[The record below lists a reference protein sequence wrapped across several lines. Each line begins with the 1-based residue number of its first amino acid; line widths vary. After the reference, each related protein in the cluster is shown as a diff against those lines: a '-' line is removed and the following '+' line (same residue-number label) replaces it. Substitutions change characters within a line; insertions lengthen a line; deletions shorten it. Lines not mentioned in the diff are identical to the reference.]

1 MIIITRILAIMSG
14 IVLLLVGIA
23 AIDGMTLISL
33 AIGTMLAMIGLSLIG
48 LGLISINNIME
59 EMND

>member
-1 MIIITRILAIMSG
+1 MIIITRILAIITG
-14 IVLLLVGIA
+14 IVLLLAGIA

-59 EMND
+59 EMD

>member
-1 MIIITRILAIMSG
+1 MSG
-14 IVLLLVGIA
+14 IVLLLAGIA
-23 AIDGMTLISL
+23 AIDGMTLMSL

>member
-1 MIIITRILAIMSG
+1 MVIITRILAIITG
-14 IVLLLVGIA
+14 IVLLLTGIA

-48 LGLISINNIME
+48 LGLISISNLME
-59 EMND
+59 GIE

>member
-1 MIIITRILAIMSG
+1 MVIITRILAIMFG
-14 IVLLLVGIA
+14 IVLILAGAA

-33 AIGTMLAMIGLSLIG
+33 AIGTMLAMIGLSLVG

-59 EMND
+59 EIDQ

>member
-1 MIIITRILAIMSG
+1 MVIITRILAIMLG
-14 IVLLLVGIA
+14 IVLILAGAA

-33 AIGTMLAMIGLSLIG
+33 AIGTMLAMIGLSLVG

-59 EMND
+59 EME

>member
-1 MIIITRILAIMSG
+1 MIIVTRILAIMTG
-14 IVLLLVGIA
+14 IVLLLAGIA

-33 AIGTMLAMIGLSLIG
+33 AIGTMLAMIGLSLVG
-48 LGLISINNIME
+48 LGLISISNLME

>member
-1 MIIITRILAIMSG
+1 MIIITRILAIMTG
-14 IVLLLVGIA
+14 IVLLLAGIA

-48 LGLISINNIME
+48 LGLISINNLME

>member
-1 MIIITRILAIMSG
+1 MIIVTRILAIMTG
-14 IVLLLVGIA
+14 IVLLLAGIA
-23 AIDGMTLISL
+23 AIDGMTLMSL

-48 LGLISINNIME
+48 FGLISINNIME

>member
-1 MIIITRILAIMSG
+1 MVIITRILAIMSG
-14 IVLLLVGIA
+14 IVLLLAGVA

-48 LGLISINNIME
+48 LGLISISNLME
-59 EMND
+59 EMD

>member
-1 MIIITRILAIMSG
+1 MIIITRILAIISG
-14 IVLLLVGIA
+14 IVLLLAGIA
-23 AIDGMTLISL
+23 AIDGMTLVSL

-48 LGLISINNIME
+48 FGLISINNIME

>member
-1 MIIITRILAIMSG
+1 MIIITRILAIITG
-14 IVLLLVGIA
+14 IALLLAGIA
-23 AIDGMTLISL
+23 AIDSMTLMSL

-59 EMND
+59 EMDQ

>member
-1 MIIITRILAIMSG
+1 MIIITRILAIMTG
-14 IVLLLVGIA
+14 IVLLLAGIA

-48 LGLISINNIME
+48 LGLISISNLME

>member
-1 MIIITRILAIMSG
+1 MIIITRILAIMTG
-14 IVLLLVGIA
+14 IVLLLAGIA

-48 LGLISINNIME
+48 LGLISISNLME
-59 EMND
+59 EIND

>member
-1 MIIITRILAIMSG
+1 MIIITRILAIISG
-14 IVLLLVGIA
+14 IVLLLAGIA

-48 LGLISINNIME
+48 LGLISISNLME
-59 EMND
+59 EIE

>member
-23 AIDGMTLISL
+23 AIDGMTLVSL

-48 LGLISINNIME
+48 LGLISISNLME

>member
-1 MIIITRILAIMSG
+1 
-14 IVLLLVGIA
+14 LLVGVA

>member
-1 MIIITRILAIMSG
+1 MIIVTRILAIMTG
-14 IVLLLVGIA
+14 IVLLLAGIA
-23 AIDGMTLISL
+23 AIDGMTLMSL

-48 LGLISINNIME
+48 LGLISISNLME

>member
-14 IVLLLVGIA
+14 IVLLLAGIA
-23 AIDGMTLISL
+23 AIDGMTLMSL

>member
-1 MIIITRILAIMSG
+1 MVIITRILAIMFG
-14 IVLLLVGIA
+14 IVLILAGIA

-33 AIGTMLAMIGLSLIG
+33 AIGTMLAMIGLSLVG

-59 EMND
+59 EIDQ

>member
-1 MIIITRILAIMSG
+1 MIIMTRILAIMSG
-14 IVLLLVGIA
+14 IVLLLAGIA
-23 AIDGMTLISL
+23 AIDGMTLIGL

-59 EMND
+59 EMD

>member
-1 MIIITRILAIMSG
+1 MIIMTRILAIMSG

-23 AIDGMTLISL
+23 AIDGMTLVSL

-48 LGLISINNIME
+48 FGLISINNIME

>member
-14 IVLLLVGIA
+14 IVLLLAGIA

-33 AIGTMLAMIGLSLIG
+33 AIGTALAMIGLSLIW
-48 LGLISINNIME
+48 LGFS
-59 EMND
+59 

>member
-1 MIIITRILAIMSG
+1 MVIITRILAIMLG
-14 IVLLLVGIA
+14 IVLIIAGVA

-33 AIGTMLAMIGLSLIG
+33 AIGTMLAMIGLSLVG

-59 EMND
+59 EME